1 MSICI
6 FNVCIVLSDF
16 QHRILSP
23 TFPFKLALSQALACE
38 FAFASDF
45 IRLYLDDLQKTSQ
58 SVFWSYLVLSDMS
71 VRAAGAGN
79 GSPSSGTPG
88 SLGRCCLSRGSWI
101 ILSLSSPS
109 PTARTAAISCEHGL
123 VCWFFFFKA
132 HSLLSFSCP
141 VLVGL
146 CQRSLAPRDTRC
158 PGGSRAGE
166 GQGGLVF
173 PALQIKAAWLLCKP
187 PQVAVIFLKDSSLC
201 CSKLIS

>member
-88 SLGRCCLSRGSWI
+88 SLEVLSVRGQ
-101 ILSLSSPS
+101 LD
-109 PTARTAAISCEHGL
+109 
-123 VCWFFFFKA
+123 
-132 HSLLSFSCP
+132 HSVP
-141 VLVGL
+141 E
-146 CQRSLAPRDTRC
+146 Q
-158 PGGSRAGE
+158 
-166 GQGGLVF
+166 
-173 PALQIKAAWLLCKP
+173 
-187 PQVAVIFLKDSSLC
+187 PQPHCTDGCDQL
-201 CSKLIS
+201 